1 MLVFVWFISSLV
13 QHTHR
18 YLLNPVTI
26 GIKNNVFITV
36 SMGINIYP
44 KYSKLPSSLLKK
56 AVMAMYWA
64 KKQGRNPYA
73 IYRKAFSQDSKRQ
86 LELISQLHLAIEKNL
101 FSLSTYYRSE

>member
-1 MLVFVWFISSLV
+1 
-13 QHTHR
+13 
-18 YLLNPVTI
+18 
-26 GIKNNVFITV
+26 
-36 SMGINIYP
+36 
-44 KYSKLPSSLLKK
+44 
-56 AVMAMYWA
+56 MAMYWA